1 MIEKITNFVKRV
13 IRFLSYDIWRINKKD
28 RSSRKIG
35 FYNIIKSFILAIR
48 NIDGAQL
55 FTRASALTY
64 STLLSIVPLLAVLFA
79 IARGFGFQNIVKSQ
93 LFSYFAGQEELLNK
107 ATAFIDKSIEYAQG
121 GVFLGIGV
129 ILLLY
134 TVINLLSNI
143 EDNFNKMWQVKT
155 GRSYFRMFTDYLA
168 LIIIAPVFLICNA
181 GITILLNSTAEQQY
195 LLGLV
200 ISPMMKVIPFL
211 ITILL
216 FTILY
221 IYIPNT
227 KVKFTSAL
235 FGGIFTGIAF
245 QVFQM
250 LYISGQIWIS
260 KYNAIYG
267 SFAALPLLLLWLQLT
282 WFFVLFGVQLSFAY
296 QNVNKFSFEHETSNI
311 SRRYKDFVL
320 LLIMTLIVKR
330 FEKGHTPYTA
340 DELSE
345 YYKIPTKLTNDSLF
359 YLQEIGLIVETP
371 SANTLV
377 PAYIPAIDINQ
388 ITVCYLF
395 EKIDLHGSEDF
406 VIDTDILFR
415 SEWETILSMRE
426 AESNSCSNKL
436 LKDL

>member
-1 MIEKITNFVKRV
+1 MIDKIKTFITSL

-35 FYNIIKSFILAIR
+35 FYNIVKSFILAIR
-48 NIDGAQL
+48 NIDGSQL

-93 LFSYFAGQEELLNK
+93 LFSYFGGQEELLDK

-121 GVFLGIGV
+121 GVFLGIGI

-143 EDNFNKMWQVKT
+143 EDNFNTMWQVKT
-155 GRSYFRMFTDYLA
+155 GRTYFRMFTDYLA
-168 LIIIAPVFLICNA
+168 LIIIAPVFLVCNA
-181 GITILLNSTAEQQY
+181 GITIVLSSTAEQQY
-195 LLGLV
+195 ILGLMM
-200 ISPMMKVIPFL
+200 SPIMKIVPFL

-227 KVKFTSAL
+227 KVKFKSAL

-245 QVFQM
+245 QVFQV

-282 WFFVLFGVQLSFAY
+282 WFFILFGVQLSFSF

-311 SRRYKDFVL
+311 SRRYKDFVT

-345 YYKIPTKLTNDSLF
+345 HYKIPTKLTSDTLF
-359 YLQEIGLIVETP
+359 HLLEVGLIVQTP
-371 SANTLV
+371 TDDNLV
-377 PAYIPAIDINQ
+377 LAYIPSLDINH
-388 ITVCYLF
+388 ITVGFLF
-395 EKIDLHGSEDF
+395 EKIDRYGSEDF
-406 VIDTDILFR
+406 MIDTDIEFHN
-415 SEWETILSMRE
+415 EWETILKIRE
-426 AESNSCSNKL
+426 FHDHSNGHKL

>member
-1 MIEKITNFVKRV
+1 MIEKIKKFVTRV

-28 RSSRKIG
+28 RSARKIG
-35 FYNIIKSFILAIR
+35 FYNIVKSFILAIR

-93 LFSYFAGQEELLNK
+93 LFSYFAGQEEILNK

-121 GVFLGIGV
+121 GIFLGIGV

-134 TVINLLSNI
+134 TVVNLLSNI
-143 EDNFNKMWQVKT
+143 EDNFNTIWQIKK
-155 GRSYFRMFTDYLA
+155 GRTYFRMFTDYLA

-181 GITILLNSTAEQQY
+181 GFNVILNSTAEQQY

-200 ISPMMKVIPFL
+200 MSPMMKVLPFL

-250 LYISGQIWIS
+250 LYIGGQIWIA

-282 WFFVLFGVQLSFAY
+282 WFFILFGVQLSFAY

-311 SRRYKDFVL
+311 SCRYKDFIS

-330 FEKGHTPYTA
+330 FEKGHPPYTA

-345 YYKIPTKLTNDSLF
+345 QYKIPTKLTSDTIF
-359 YLQEIGLIVETP
+359 TLQEIGLLIETP
-371 SANTLV
+371 SENSLV
-377 PAYIPAIDINQ
+377 PAYIPALDINH
-388 ITVCYLF
+388 ITVSFLF
-395 EKIDLHGSEDF
+395 EKMDLFGSEDF
-406 VIDTDILFR
+406 MIDTDIQFHN
-415 SEWETILSMRE
+415 EWQMILDIRE
-426 AESNSCSNKL
+426 VIDQKGKGKL

>member
-1 MIEKITNFVKRV
+1 MIEKIKAFVNSI
-13 IRFLSYDIWRINKKD
+13 IRFLTYEIWRINRKD
-28 RSSRKIG
+28 RSSGRIG
-35 FYNIIKSFILAIR
+35 FYNIVKAFILTIR
-48 NIDGAQL
+48 SIDGGQL

-64 STLLSIVPLLAVLFA
+64 STLLSIVPGLAVLFA

-121 GVFLGIGV
+121 GIFLGIGIV
-129 ILLLY
+129 LLLY

-143 EDNFNKMWQVKT
+143 EDNFNKIWQIKA
-155 GRSYFRMFTDYLA
+155 GRTYFRMFTDYLA

-181 GITILLNSTAEQQY
+181 GVNLLLSTTAEQQY

-200 ISPMMKVIPFL
+200 LGPFMEVVPFL

-221 IYIPNT
+221 VYIPNT
-227 KVKFTSAL
+227 KVRFSGAL
-235 FGGIFTGIAF
+235 LGGIFTGVCF

-250 LYISGQIWIS
+250 LYIGGQIWIS

-282 WFFVLFGVQLSFAY
+282 WFFILFGVQLSFAF
-296 QNVNKFSFEHETSNI
+296 QNVNKFSFEQETSNI
-311 SRRYKDFVL
+311 SRRYKDFVAL
-320 LLIMTLIVKR
+320 MIMTLIVKR
-330 FEKGHTPYTA
+330 FEKGYTPYTA

-345 YYKIPTKLTNDSLF
+345 HYKIPTRLTSDTLF
-359 YLQEIGLIVETP
+359 FLEDVGLLVETP
-371 SANTLV
+371 SENTLV
-377 PAYIPAIDINQ
+377 PAYIPSIDIGH
-388 ITVCYLF
+388 ITVAYMF
-395 EKIDLHGSEDF
+395 EKIDRHGSEDF
-406 VIDTDILFR
+406 MIDTDIEFS
-415 SEWETILSMRE
+415 SEWDTILKIKNFSE
-426 AESNSCSNKL
+426 LESGRKL

>member
-1 MIEKITNFVKRV
+1 MIERIKEFVKRI
-13 IRFLSYDIWRINKKD
+13 IRFLTYDIWRINKRE
-28 RSSRKIG
+28 RSSRKMG
-35 FYNIIKSFILAIR
+35 FYDIIKSFILAIR
-48 NIDGAQL
+48 NIDGEQL

-64 STLLSIVPLLAVLFA
+64 STLLSIVPMLAVLFA
-79 IARGFGFQNIVKSQ
+79 IARGFGFQNIVKTQ
-93 LFSYFAGQEELLNK
+93 LFSYFAGQEEILNK

-121 GVFLGIGV
+121 GIFLGVGV

-143 EDNFNKMWQVKT
+143 EDNFNKIWQIKK
-155 GRSYFRMFTDYLA
+155 GRTYFRMFTDYLA
-168 LIIIAPVFLICNA
+168 LIIIAPIFLICNA
-181 GITILLNSTAEQQY
+181 GVNILLSTTAEQQY
-195 LLGLV
+195 ILGLV
-200 ISPMMKVIPFL
+200 LGPFMKVVPFL

-235 FGGIFTGIAF
+235 LGGVFTGICF

-250 LYISGQIWIS
+250 LYIGGQIWIS

-296 QNVNKFSFEHETSNI
+296 QNVNKFSFEHETSKI
-311 SRRYKDFVL
+311 SRRYKDFVA

-330 FEKGHTPYTA
+330 FEKGDTPYTA

-345 YYKIPTKLTNDSLF
+345 QYKIPTKLTSDTLF
-359 YLQEIGLIVETP
+359 YLQDIGLIVETP
-371 SANTLV
+371 SQNALV
-377 PAYIPAIDINQ
+377 PAFIPALDINH
-388 ITVCYLF
+388 ITVSYLF
-395 EKIDLHGSEDF
+395 EKIEQYGSEDF
-406 VIDTDILFR
+406 VIDTNVKFR
-415 SEWETILSMRE
+415 REWETILEIKELSDSE
-426 AESNSCSNKL
+426 NGDKL
-436 LKDL
+436 LKNL

>member
-1 MIEKITNFVKRV
+1 MIEKIKDFVKKLLH
-13 IRFLSYDIWRINKKD
+13 FLSYDIWRINKKD

-35 FYNIIKSFILAIR
+35 LYNVIKTFILAIR
-48 NIDGAQL
+48 NIDGSQL

-79 IARGFGFQNIVKSQ
+79 IARGFGFQNIVKTQ
-93 LFSYFAGQEELLNK
+93 LFSYFAGQEEMLDK
-107 ATAFIDKSIEYAQG
+107 AMAFIDKSIEYAQG

-129 ILLLY
+129 VLLLY

-143 EDNFNKMWQVKT
+143 EDNFNNIWQIKK
-155 GRSYFRMFTDYLA
+155 GRTYFRMFTDYLA

-181 GITILLNSTAEQQY
+181 GLTIILSTTAEQQY

-200 ISPMMKVIPFL
+200 ISPFMKIIPYL
-211 ITILL
+211 LTILL

-227 KVKFTSAL
+227 KVHFTSAL
-235 FGGIFTGIAF
+235 LGGIFTGVCF
-245 QVFQM
+245 QIFQM
-250 LYISGQIWIS
+250 LYISGQFWIT

-282 WFFVLFGVQLSFAY
+282 WFLVLFGVQLSFAF

-311 SRRYKDFVL
+311 SRRYKDFITL
-320 LLIMTLIVKR
+320 LTMTLIVKR
-330 FEKGHTPYTA
+330 FEKGLPPYTA

-345 YYKIPTKLTNDSLF
+345 NYKIPTKLTGDTLF
-359 YLQEIGLIVETP
+359 YLQQIGIIVETP
-371 SANTLV
+371 TDDALV
-377 PAYIPAIDINQ
+377 PAYIPSLDINH
-388 ITVCYLF
+388 ISVSYLF
-395 EKIDLHGSEDF
+395 EKIDKYGSEDF
-406 VIDTDILFR
+406 IIDTDIQFR
-415 SEWETILSMRE
+415 SEWETILAIRE
-426 AESNSCSNKL
+426 PSEYGSKL

>member
-1 MIEKITNFVKRV
+1 MIEKVKNFITRI
-13 IRFLSYDIWRINKKD
+13 IRFLSYDIWRLSKKD
-28 RSSRKIG
+28 RSSRKMS
-35 FYNIIKSFILAIR
+35 FYNIVKAFMLTIR

-93 LFSYFAGQEELLNK
+93 LFSYFAGQEDLLNK

-121 GVFLGIGV
+121 GIFLGIGV
-129 ILLLY
+129 VLLLY

-143 EDNFNKMWQVKT
+143 EDNFNKIWQVKK
-155 GRSYFRMFTDYLA
+155 GRTYFRMFTDYLA

-181 GITILLNSTAEQQY
+181 GATVLLNTTAEQQY

-200 ISPMMKVIPFL
+200 ISPLLKVVPFL
-211 ITILL
+211 ITTLL

-221 IYIPNT
+221 IYLPNT

-235 FGGIFTGIAF
+235 LGGVFTGVCF
-245 QVFQM
+245 QIFQM
-250 LYISGQIWIS
+250 LYINGQIWIS

-282 WFFVLFGVQLSFAY
+282 WFLVLFGVQLSFAY
-296 QNVNKFSFEHETSNI
+296 QNVNKFNFDHETANI
-311 SRRYKDFVL
+311 SRRYRDFVIL
-320 LLIMTLIVKR
+320 LVMTLIVKR
-330 FEKGHTPYTA
+330 FEKGDTPYTA

-345 YYKIPTKLTNDSLF
+345 QYKIPTRLTGDTLF
-359 YLQEIGLIVETP
+359 YLQQIGLIVETP
-371 SANTLV
+371 TDDDLI

-388 ITVCYLF
+388 ITIGYLF
-395 EKIDLHGSEDF
+395 SKMNATGSEDF
-406 VIDTDILFR
+406 MIDIDVEFK
-415 SEWETILSMRE
+415 SEWEAILATKE
-426 AESNSCSNKL
+426 AASNNPKL
-436 LKDL
+436 LKDI

>member
-1 MIEKITNFVKRV
+1 MIEKTTKLIKRT

-28 RSSRKIG
+28 GSSWKTG
-35 FYNIIKSFILAIR
+35 FYNIIKSFILTIR
-48 NIDGAQL
+48 NIDGTQL

-93 LFSYFAGQEELLNK
+93 LFSYFSGQEEILNK
-107 ATAFIDKSIEYAQG
+107 ATAFIDNSIEYAQG
-121 GVFLGIGV
+121 GVFLGTGI

-155 GRSYFRMFTDYLA
+155 GRSCFRMFTDYLA

-181 GITILLNSTAEQQY
+181 GIVIVLNSTAEQQY
-195 LLGLV
+195 VLGLV

-211 ITILL
+211 ITILF

-245 QVFQM
+245 QVFQT
-250 LYISGQIWIS
+250 LYINGQIWIS

-296 QNVNKFSFEHETSNI
+296 QNVNKYSFEHETSNI
-311 SRRYKDFVL
+311 SRRYKDFVTL
-320 LLIMTLIVKR
+320 LVMTLIVKR
-330 FEKGHTPYTA
+330 FEKGQAPYTA

-345 YYKIPTKLTNDSLF
+345 HYKIPTKLTSDTLF
-359 YLQEIGLIVETP
+359 YLQETGAILETP
-371 SANTLV
+371 SKDNLV
-377 PAYIPAIDINQ
+377 PAYIPAMDINH
-388 ITVCYLF
+388 ITVGRLF
-395 EKIDLHGSEDF
+395 EKIDRHGSEDF

-415 SEWETILSMRE
+415 SEWNTILSIRE
-426 AESNSCSNKL
+426 AENYSCSDKL

>member
-1 MIEKITNFVKRV
+1 MIDKIKAFITRL

-35 FYNIIKSFILAIR
+35 FYNIVKSFILAIR

-121 GVFLGIGV
+121 GVFLGIGIV
-129 ILLLY
+129 LLLY

-155 GRSYFRMFTDYLA
+155 GRTYFRMFTDYLA
-168 LIIIAPVFLICNA
+168 LIIITPVFLICNA
-181 GITILLNSTAEQQY
+181 GVTIVLNSTAEQQY
-195 LLGLV
+195 ILGLV
-200 ISPMMKVIPFL
+200 MSPIMTIIPFL

-227 KVKFTSAL
+227 KVKFRSAL

-245 QVFQM
+245 QVFQI
-250 LYISGQIWIS
+250 LYINGQIWIS

-282 WFFVLFGVQLSFAY
+282 WFFILFGVQLSFAF

-311 SRRYKDFVL
+311 SRRYKDFVT
-320 LLIMTLIVKR
+320 LLIMTLIIKR
-330 FEKGHTPYTA
+330 FEKGDAPYTA

-345 YYKIPTKLTNDSLF
+345 HYKIPTKLTSDTLF
-359 YLQEIGLIVETP
+359 HLQEVGLLVQTP
-371 SANTLV
+371 TADSLV
-377 PAYIPAIDINQ
+377 PAYLPSLDINH
-388 ITVCYLF
+388 ITVSFLF
-395 EKIDLHGSEDF
+395 EKIDRYGSEDF
-406 VIDTDILFR
+406 MIDTDIKFH
-415 SEWETILSMRE
+415 SEWETILKIRE
-426 AESNSCSNKL
+426 FDDHLNGCKL

>member
-1 MIEKITNFVKRV
+1 MIEKITNFVKRI

-28 RSSRKIG
+28 KSSRRIG

-143 EDNFNKMWQVKT
+143 EDNFNKMWQVKN

-181 GITILLNSTAEQQY
+181 GITIVLNSTAEQQY
-195 LLGLV
+195 ILGLV
-200 ISPMMKVIPFL
+200 ISPIMKIIPFV

-227 KVKFTSAL
+227 KVKFKSAL
-235 FGGIFTGIAF
+235 FGGIFTGVAF

-267 SFAALPLLLLWLQLT
+267 SFAALPLLLLWIQLT
-282 WFFVLFGVQLSFAY
+282 WFFVLFGVQLSFAF

-311 SRRYKDFVL
+311 SRRYRDFVT
-320 LLIMTLIVKR
+320 LLIMTLIIKR
-330 FEKGHTPYTA
+330 FEKGHTPYIA

-345 YYKIPTKLTNDSLF
+345 YYKIPTKLTSDTLF
-359 YLQEIGLIVETP
+359 YLQEIGLLVETP
-371 SANTLV
+371 SSDNLV
-377 PAYIPAIDINQ
+377 PAYIPALDINH
-388 ITVCYLF
+388 ITVGYIF
-395 EKIDLHGSEDF
+395 EQADLYGSEDF
-406 VIDTDILFR
+406 VIDKDIEFR
-415 SEWETILSMRE
+415 SEWETILSIRDPQ
-426 AESNSCSNKL
+426 NVKCNNTL